1 MIMNVKWDKY
11 QNESRLKF
19 YRCPFPIIRIFLRHA
34 VNCFLWIK
42 LVFQFFFFVIVHSTQ
57 ISSWT
62 LSDVKKGYLS
72 LISLYKQR
80 IPRKTKPMIINKTN
94 IYIFDM
100 LDRLVTNTFLLIFQA
115 IFNNTILMNLFLPHT
130 GNI

>member
-1 MIMNVKWDKY
+1 M
-11 QNESRLKF
+11 
-19 YRCPFPIIRIFLRHA
+19 
-34 VNCFLWIK
+34 
-42 LVFQFFFFVIVHSTQ
+42 FQFFFFGIVHSTQ

-62 LSDVKKGYLS
+62 LPDVKKGYLS

-80 IPRKTKPMIINKTN
+80 IPKKPKLMIINKTN

-100 LDRLVTNTFLLIFQA
+100 LDRLVTNTFLLILQA